1 MNSRM
6 DRYYNSNTRVGKRM
20 QKNEELYKQVNKQNL
35 EDFNVNSNATVL
47 SDNGTSID
55 LDMLKDMLDK
65 KYKETNKRKSLNL
78 DFPIEEKEIDLEQT
92 KEYDINAIL
101 EKARENKTVDYEKER
116 LKKVRDTQYDILK
129 NLDLSKKEEPQT
141 KEEEKLMTLIN
152 TITLNEQ
159 NSKQKELD
167 PLDLFEDLR
176 GDEDTQVIEGLKEE
190 IQKDKEE
197 NTQQVNTDKIKQ
209 VVKKE
214 VENQIDKSFY
224 TKSLGISKSDFED
237 FQDLQNDVKSNKVL
251 VIILTIIIILAFL
264 FGIFLFLNIYFEW
277 GII

>member
-6 DRYYNSNTRVGKRM
+6 DKYHNSSLVGKRTA
-20 QKNEELYKQVNKQNL
+20 KNEELYKQVNKQAL
-35 EDFNVNSNATVL
+35 QDFNVNSNATVL

-65 KYKETNKRKSLNL
+65 KYKETNKRKPLNL
-78 DFPIEEKEIDLEQT
+78 DLPLDDEPINLEQT

-101 EKARENKTVDYEKER
+101 EKARENKTIDYEKER

-129 NLDLSKKEEPQT
+129 NLDLTKKEEPEIEDDT
-141 KEEEKLMTLIN
+141 PSKEEEKLMTLIN

-159 NSKQKELD
+159 NSKKNDLD

-176 GDEDTQVIEGLKEE
+176 GNENTQVIEGLKEE
-190 IQKDKEE
+190 IEKTSNISKPKEKEDKEE
-197 NTQQVNTDKIKQ
+197 KID
-209 VVKKE
+209 
-214 VENQIDKSFY
+214 NSFY
-224 TKSLGISKSDFED
+224 TKSLGLSKSDFED
-237 FQDLQNDVKSNKVL
+237 FQDLEDDVKPHNAL
-251 VIILTIIIILAFL
+251 IIVLTIIIIIAFL
-264 FGIFLFLNIYFEW
+264 FGIFLFLNIYFDW

>member
-6 DRYYNSNTRVGKRM
+6 DKYNNANTRIGKRT
-20 QKNEELYKQVNKQNL
+20 QKNEELYKQVNKQNIQ
-35 EDFNVNSNATVL
+35 DFNVNSNATVL

-55 LDMLKDMLDK
+55 LDILKDMLDK
-65 KYKETNKRKSLNL
+65 KYKETNTRKPLDL
-78 DFPIEEKEIDLEQT
+78 DFPIDDEPLDLEQT

-129 NLDLSKKEEPQT
+129 NLNLNKPEEEPEPT

-159 NSKQKELD
+159 NSKEKELD
-167 PLDLFEDLR
+167 PLDLFKDLK
-176 GDEDTQVIEGLKEE
+176 GSENTQVIEGLKEE
-190 IQKDKEE
+190 VEKAKTAPVKVVDPKEE
-197 NTQQVNTDKIKQ
+197 
-209 VVKKE
+209 E
-214 VENQIDKSFY
+214 EQIDNSFY
-224 TKSLGISKSDFED
+224 TKSLGISRKDFED
-237 FQDLQNDVKSNKVL
+237 FKDLEKDVKSNKVL
-251 VIILTIIIILAFL
+251 VTVLTIIIILAFL
-264 FGIFLFLNIYFEW
+264 FGIFLFLNIYFDW